1 MVNIHLVQDQKF
13 VDNSINMFEKYY
25 PNKNFFIVD
34 KDEGESRF
42 VTPRDNVLFLPF
54 NHSDCLKIIQKKY
67 LLNVRNQ
74 TVNVLVHFLTRDA
87 ACCALAL
94 KDSLLKVNL
103 YWIFYGADLYTYLE
117 KMGKYQLYDYKV
129 AGQKNLFKDYLKIF
143 LGRYKF
149 VKDFCKSLNYFCFWN
164 YYDYKLLCRYVNTKA
179 EFKLFYYV
187 NTGKT
192 IFYDSVPQEEPTI
205 LVNHSASYSG
215 NHLTVIEKL
224 KSLSLENLKLIFPL
238 SYGPEKH
245 ITLIKNKA
253 ATLFPNKCVF
263 LEDYMPID
271 TYYKTIS
278 ICQCA
283 IMGHRRQEAGGNIS
297 FLLRNG
303 KKVFLREDNT
313 LLQYYRDLGCFVYSF
328 EKDLNSKDDLRPLT
342 KEQQEINRNVMLKRI
357 SPEKIDDMM
366 LNLFK
371 D

>member
-1 MVNIHLVQDQKF
+1 MVNIHLLQDEKF

-25 PNKNFFIVD
+25 PNQNFFIVD

-42 VTPRDNVLFLPF
+42 VTPKDNVLFLPF
-54 NHSDCLKIIQKKY
+54 NHSDCLKIIQKKC

-74 TVNVLVHFLTRDA
+74 TINVLVHFLTRDA

-94 KDSLLKVNL
+94 KDSLLKVKL

-117 KMGKYQLYDYKV
+117 KNGKYQLYDYKV
-129 AGQKNLFKDYLKIF
+129 AGQKNLLKDYLRIF

-164 YYDYKLLCRYVNTKA
+164 YYDYKLLCRHVNTKA